1 MGTSIRA
8 MRVVPEKDY
17 YKVLGVSRNATAEQI
32 RSAYR
37 RLARK
42 FHPDLNPRRRSAEGR
57 FKEVQEAYEALS
69 RSHPHTEFDQMFTD
83 PELDLTPDPFE
94 RFDLDWSWK
103 RKLAIGLWVICA
115 LGVFLPT
122 SMLNARPAGGLVV
135 VTIPLVL
142 VWVGDWLSS
151 DGDSM
156 DIDFGSVLPDIFGRI
171 LMLVGWLFFARMVGV
186 TVIGPLILKIS

>member
-1 MGTSIRA
+1 

-57 FKEVQEAYEALS
+57 FKEIQEAYEALS
-69 RSHPHTEFDQMFTD
+69 RSHSHTEFDETFTD
-83 PELDLTPDPFE
+83 PDLDLTPDPFYE
-94 RFDLDWSWK
+94 SSRFDLDWNWK
-103 RKLAIGLWVICA
+103 RKVAVGLWVICA
-115 LGVFLPT
+115 LGVFLST
-122 SMLNARPAGGLVV
+122 SMLNTHPIVGLLV

-142 VWVGDWLSS
+142 VWVGDWLSA

-156 DIDFGSVLPDIFGRI
+156 DIGLGSVLPDIFGRI
-171 LMLVGWLFFARMVGV
+171 LMLIGWLIFARLVGL

>member
-1 MGTSIRA
+1 MEA

-32 RSAYR
+32 KSAYR

-57 FKEVQEAYEALS
+57 FKEVQEAYDVLS
-69 RSHPHTEFDQMFTD
+69 RSHPHTEFDQMFND
-83 PELDLTPDPFE
+83 PDLDLTPPDPFYE
-94 RFDLDWSWK
+94 SSRFDVDWNWT
-103 RKLAIGLWVICA
+103 RKVAIGLWVICA
-115 LGVFLPT
+115 LGVFLST
-122 SMLNARPAGGLVV
+122 SMLNAHPAAGLIV

-142 VWVGDWLSS
+142 VWVGDWLSR

-156 DIDFGSVLPDIFGRI
+156 DIGLGSVLPDIFGRI
-171 LMLVGWLFFARMVGV
+171 LMLIGWLLFARMVGL

>member
-1 MGTSIRA
+1 MRA

-42 FHPDLNPRRRSAEGR
+42 FHPDLNPRLRSAAGR

-69 RSHPHTEFDQMFTD
+69 RFHHQTEFDQMFTN
-83 PELDLTPDPFE
+83 PELDLTPDPFDE
-94 RFDLDWSWK
+94 SSRYDVDWNWT
-103 RKLAIGLWVICA
+103 RKLAVGLWVICA
-115 LGVFLPT
+115 SGVFLST
-122 SMLNARPAGGLVV
+122 GMLNAHTVAGLFF

-142 VWVGDWLSS
+142 VWAGDWLSS
-151 DGDSM
+151 DGDSI
-156 DIDFGSVLPDIFGRI
+156 DIDLGSVLPDVFGRI
-171 LMLVGWLFFARMVGV
+171 LMLIGWLIFARMVGL

>member
-1 MGTSIRA
+1 M
-8 MRVVPEKDY
+8 PERDY

-42 FHPDLNPRRRSAEGR
+42 FHPDLNPRRRTAEGR
-57 FKEVQEAYEALS
+57 FKEVQEAYEVLS
-69 RSHPHTEFDQMFTD
+69 RSHSHTEFDQAFND
-83 PELDLTPDPFE
+83 PALDLTPQPFYE
-94 RFDLDWSWK
+94 SSGFDFDWNWQ
-103 RKLAIGLWVICA
+103 RKVAIGLWVICA

-122 SMLNARPAGGLVV
+122 SMLNAHPGTGLLV

-142 VWVGDWLSS
+142 VWVGDWLSA

-156 DIDFGSVLPDIFGRI
+156 DIGLGSVLPDIAGKI
-171 LMLVGWLFFARMVGV
+171 LMMIGWLFFARMVGL
-186 TVIGPLILKIS
+186 TVFGPLILKIS

>member
-1 MGTSIRA
+1 MEA

-32 RSAYR
+32 KSAYR

-57 FKEVQEAYEALS
+57 FKEVQEAYDALS

-83 PELDLTPDPFE
+83 PDLDLTPPDPFYE
-94 RFDLDWSWK
+94 SSRFDVDWNWK
-103 RKLAIGLWVICA
+103 RKVAVGLWIICA
-115 LGVFLPT
+115 LGVLLPT
-122 SMLNARPAGGLVV
+122 SMLNARPAAGLIV

-142 VWVGDWLSS
+142 VLAGDWLSG

-156 DIDFGSVLPDIFGRI
+156 DIDFGSVLPDIFGNI
-171 LMLVGWLFFARMVGV
+171 LMFIGWLLFARLVGL